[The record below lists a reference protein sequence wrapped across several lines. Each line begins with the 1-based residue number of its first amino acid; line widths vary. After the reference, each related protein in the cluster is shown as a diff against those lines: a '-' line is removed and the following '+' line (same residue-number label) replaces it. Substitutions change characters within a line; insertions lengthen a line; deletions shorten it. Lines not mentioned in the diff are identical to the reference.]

1 MSAHLFSEAD
11 HAELYQKYRPKW
23 SAEFAERVVTFVK
36 EKKSSPLLHAV
47 DIGCGSGQSSE
58 ILAPHFQH
66 VLGIDVS
73 EPQIAL
79 ATANNKLGN
88 VKYRVG
94 PAESIPVPDGSVDLV
109 MCLEAVHWFD
119 HEKFNAEVDRV
130 LVPGGVLAV
139 AGTIYEK
146 FPQDEL
152 SRISHQFLREGPM
165 KDCWHEKL
173 VKYLCTEYRN
183 LPMPY
188 GGAVRDESMSI
199 DVDLTIPQYIKLQS
213 TISPYREFCRRNPG
227 DKGALLQNLQK
238 SLYEAT
244 GSTQPVEELK
254 VHVILPIFLLM
265 VRKPQ
270 V

>member
-1 MSAHLFSEAD
+1 MSNHLFSEAD

-23 SAEFAERVVTFVK
+23 SSEFAEKVVTFVK

-73 EPQIAL
+73 EPQIAM
-79 ATANNKLGN
+79 ASANNKLNN
-88 VKYRVG
+88 VEYRVA
-94 PAESIPVPDGSVDLV
+94 PAESIPVPDESVDLV
-109 MCLEAVHWFD
+109 MCLEAAHWFD
-119 HEKFNAEVDRV
+119 MEKFNAEVDRV
-130 LVPGGVLAV
+130 LVPGGCLAV
-139 AGTIYEK
+139 AGTIEEK
-146 FPQDEL
+146 FSQDEL
-152 SRISHQFLREGPM
+152 TNISHEFLRQGPM
-165 KDCWHEKL
+165 KDCWHENL
-173 VKYLCTEYRN
+173 VRYLFTEYRT

-188 GGAVRDESMSI
+188 DGVIRDESMSI
-199 DVDLTIPQYIKLQS
+199 ETDLTIPQYVNLAS
-213 TISPYREFCRRNPG
+213 TISPYREFCRRNPE

-244 GSTQPVEELK
+244 ASTKPVEELI
-254 VHVILPIFLLM
+254 VHVMFPIFLLM